1 MAFSLRFWYLCNWY
15 NCANIS
21 SQDNTFS
28 VRAEKE
34 RTKTQTSYLYGYS
47 LNIDS
52 CFQTRSKRP
61 ESDLVAQNE
70 EKNRG
75 YRLLISFSK
84 STLLDYQLK
93 CVPTYP
99 WGWSAF
105 PLFQREMRC
114 QSHFRAFFFWSRS
127 FVKTKTYQHQQCVLQ
142 WGPGPSSPVIRNKEL
157 VVRGLKRFAS
167 MDLMVQSFQLSDI
180 ENCVLTWVL
189 FTANKIWHL
198 IWCHSDTRN
207 KTWY

>member
-15 NCANIS
+15 KCANIS

-52 CFQTRSKRP
+52 CYQTRSKRP

-70 EKNRG
+70 VKNRG
-75 YRLLISFSK
+75 YHLLISFSK
-84 STLLDYQLK
+84 STISWSVFLLIRGDDLLFLFSNGK
-93 CVPTYP
+93 CAVKATFEP
-99 WGWSAF
+99 
-105 PLFQREMRC
+105 
-114 QSHFRAFFFWSRS
+114 FFFWSRS

-189 FTANKIWHL
+189 FTANKIWYL
-198 IWCHSDTRN
+198 IWCHSHTRN